1 MATIAKELVYSKGHK
16 KVIRGRELQYV
27 MPLEEYRAIAGQ
39 GPKNMN
45 SPDYVLDYLNEAG
58 GFLGTVTKI
67 VTEDTPIHIIHN
79 LEE

>member
-1 MATIAKELVYSKGHK
+1 MATVAKELVYSKGHK
-16 KVIRGRELQYV
+16 RAIKGKELQYV
-27 MPLEEYRAIAGQ
+27 MPLEEYKVLAAA

-45 SPDYVLDYLNEAG
+45 SPDYVLDYLNDAG
-58 GFLGTVTKI
+58 GFLGTITKI